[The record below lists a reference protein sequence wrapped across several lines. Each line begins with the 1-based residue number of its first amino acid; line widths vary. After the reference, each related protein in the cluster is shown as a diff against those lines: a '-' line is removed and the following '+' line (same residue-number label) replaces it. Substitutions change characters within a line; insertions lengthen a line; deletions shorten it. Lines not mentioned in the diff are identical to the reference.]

1 MQFISKYYYKTF
13 QAITFLNQDAA
24 FLYTFF
30 SFSQVFLCFFP
41 LQEMKLSEPVPFY
54 GRYINNIILTS
65 AGGILIPPSSSSNDS
80 LMMPSFIA
88 PFLTSMPPSG
98 KFSMFYTHNMV
109 FSYQNCTGDLIS
121 IRFEITRTIYSNSER
136 SEQFLVT
143 ECRFNL
149 FLQMS
154 QIS

>member
-1 MQFISKYYYKTF
+1 MFSLIIHFWGFFDENFMWYGCIFVQY
-13 QAITFLNQDAA
+13 
-24 FLYTFF
+24 LYFY
-30 SFSQVFLCFFP
+30 FSQVSLYFFP

-98 KFSMFYTHNMV
+98 KFSMFDILTKLYSRITYLLFPQCIRVIFRGDGMKL
-109 FSYQNCTGDLIS
+109 FSSSPL
-121 IRFEITRTIYSNSER
+121 F
-136 SEQFLVT
+136 
-143 ECRFNL
+143 FNL
-149 FLQMS
+149 CSNLKKNF
-154 QIS
+154 